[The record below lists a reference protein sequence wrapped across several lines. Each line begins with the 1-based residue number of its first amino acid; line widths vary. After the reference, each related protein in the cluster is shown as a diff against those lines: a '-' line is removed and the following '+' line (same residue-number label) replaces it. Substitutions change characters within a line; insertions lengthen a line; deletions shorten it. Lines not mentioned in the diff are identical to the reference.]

1 MSNAANKNGEN
12 SEAMEVASANAVDH
26 KVTSPNSSN
35 KPSDIKPDIPDTNK
49 TSPKNSG
56 AGDAPVA
63 ASKPPHLVVVAP
75 DALNAER
82 MGPRLRAAREAKG
95 WTLEVASKE
104 TRIHKD
110 YLGAIED
117 MMPNLLPGMPKY
129 QSYLRGYLGNYAKAL
144 GISDPQDVTTR
155 FLSEC
160 GLLAMELTEEE
171 AATVLKK
178 TAEKQSR
185 SWIVPVLASVA
196 ATMVACAIGGA
207 LILKPWKADET
218 PVTIAKVNASPK
230 TSFTN
235 SEALAPVSASD
246 LTLRAI
252 ERSWIEVRG
261 SDGTVYLSRELAPGD
276 VYVPRVGAGWT
287 ITARDGGAFEWR
299 LAGQSLGTLDEAGL
313 PVYSAAVD
321 DALKRKPLESNDL
334 LN

>member
-12 SEAMEVASANAVDH
+12 SEAMDVASANTGDT

-35 KPSDIKPDIPDTNK
+35 KPSDPKSDT
-49 TSPKNSG
+49 
-56 AGDAPVA
+56 AGLKKSAANEAPVA
-63 ASKPPHLVVVAP
+63 PNKPPHLVVVAP

-129 QSYLRGYLGNYAKAL
+129 QSYLRGYLSNYAKAL
-144 GISDPQDVTTR
+144 GLSDPQDVMTR

-171 AATVLKK
+171 AATVAKK
-178 TAEKQSR
+178 TASKQSR

-196 ATMVACAIGGA
+196 ATLVACAVGGA
-207 LILKPWKADET
+207 LILKPWKQDET
-218 PVTIAKVNASPK
+218 VVSAAKVN
-230 TSFTN
+230 TSATTNYTN
-235 SEALAPVSASD
+235 SEALAPASASD
-246 LTLRAI
+246 LSLRAI

-299 LAGQSLGTLDEAGL
+299 LAGQSLGTLDEAGM
-313 PVYSAAVD
+313 PVYSASVD
-321 DALKRKPLESNDL
+321 EALKREVIVENDL
-334 LN
+334 TN